1 MLLFYS
7 HMMDKSIIIGN
18 RDNISIPLLYKYW
31 KRYTTIPVT
40 DNVTSY
46 FTVERLKEF
55 ITYSI
60 NRIKE
65 ENGKWRETIDRTFGW
80 NEYNLDITI
89 IDFALLIHIIKRL
102 KTNDIDFIYL
112 HDIELDKEEADIV
125 AFVNTELGIEYNG
138 KVTTY
143 EWLYSNKYIEPL
155 LAINDE
161 VIKMRLKQ
169 EIICRINE
177 TVEAFPDLKDE
188 ILDRY
193 SFIF

>member
-1 MLLFYS
+1 
-7 HMMDKSIIIGN
+7 MMDKSIIIGN
-18 RDNISIPLLYKYW
+18 RDSISIPLLYKYW
-31 KRYTTIPVT
+31 KMYTTIPVT
-40 DNVTSY
+40 DNVASY

-65 ENGKWRETIDRTFGW
+65 ENGEWREIIDRTFGW

-89 IDFALLIHIIKRL
+89 IDFALLIHIVKRL
-102 KTNDIDFIYL
+102 KTDDIDFIYL

-125 AFVNTELGIEYNG
+125 TFVNTELGIEYNG